1 MSALGFMTA
10 LMLAC
15 SGWIALSL
23 AMDRHY
29 ADVHGRGKEPDAAMR
44 RVFRIAGSLALLAVF
59 AVSVAMEGWTIGAVL
74 CLGTMTAGALLL
86 VLLLSY
92 APHRVMVG
100 GKFAAASSIL
110 CGLTWLI
117 AR

>member
-1 MSALGFMTA
+1 MSAFGFITA
-10 LMLAC
+10 LTLAC

-29 ADVHGRGKEPDAAMR
+29 ADVHGRGKEPDAGTR
-44 RVFRIAGSLALLAVF
+44 RLFRIAGSLALLAVF
-59 AVSVAMEGWTIGAVL
+59 AISVALEGWTIGTVL
-74 CLGTMTAGALLL
+74 CQGIMTAGALLF